1 MSEFFA
7 DLGEKETVT
16 AGLGP
21 VGFALGVEFPRVEL
35 ALGHPVAAGLFQ
47 TYAFVTLNQ
56 YANGQFTPGT
66 TLSSDIPPCQRASFH
81 VSAIA
86 GYKFAVLGMV
96 QISDN
101 TMLWEKT
108 VDKFKDN
115 KPCTLTGE

>member
-1 MSEFFA
+1 M
-7 DLGEKETVT
+7 
-16 AGLGP
+16 
-21 VGFALGVEFPRVEL
+21 
-35 ALGHPVAAGLFQ
+35 
-47 TYAFVTLNQ
+47 
-56 YANGQFTPGT
+56 T

-86 GYKFAVLGMV
+86 GYKFAVLGMA

-115 KPCTLTGE
+115 KPCTPTGD